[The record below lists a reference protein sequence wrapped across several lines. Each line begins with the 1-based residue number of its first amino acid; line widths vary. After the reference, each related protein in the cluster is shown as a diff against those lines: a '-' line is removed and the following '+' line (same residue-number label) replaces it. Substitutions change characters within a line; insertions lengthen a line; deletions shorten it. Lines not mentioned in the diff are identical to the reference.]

1 MRKIVI
7 FPLVFLLLLTLS
19 IKAQKSAEFLPDK
32 PGKLILNQ
40 YSMNEAD
47 ELHRNV
53 KHVAEWII
61 QKAPVLTNP
70 KGFDLWVYFTGYWND
85 KYKLQPGNYGR
96 RGELN
101 FDFQL
106 FSIKGGKWTVEPPH
120 WSFEINNTEYGH
132 GSNSNLP
139 GWDNTK
145 DPESREKLMDKAA
158 ADLNDLFR
166 VFPFVREIAPG
177 VKLYGGGNLIV
188 FNPDRP
194 PFWIPVTVREVANM
208 KLAYYSLIE
217 VHLLPYL
224 KEEIAKLT
232 EAELSAPAFSGHD
245 EFFVLNVHPELD
257 DKTNEN
263 GGQMMRFNPEYWDRT
278 LPPSAIQFMTFYYPE
293 RSVTETDEFFKY
305 NGYPIFGDV
314 VMNSIKLEELAGLIA
329 RKK

>member
-1 MRKIVI
+1 MTRTFKLFAIV
-7 FPLVFLLLLTLS
+7 FFLIPALC
-19 IKAQKSAEFLPDK
+19 KAQKSAEYLPDK
-32 PGKLILNQ
+32 PGKWILNQ

-47 ELHRNV
+47 GFHRNV
-53 KHVAEWII
+53 KTVAEWF
-61 QKAPVLTNP
+61 QENAAVMKSP
-70 KGFDLWVYFTGYWND
+70 KGFDIWVYLTGYWD
-85 KYKLQPGNYGR
+85 EKYKIQSGNYGR
-96 RGELN
+96 RCELN
-101 FDFQL
+101 FDFRL
-106 FSIKGGKWTVEPPH
+106 FYREGGQRTVEPPH

-145 DPESREKLMDKAA
+145 DPETLEKPMNKAA

-194 PFWIPVTVREVANM
+194 PFWIPVTVREVADM

-224 KEEIAKLT
+224 KDEIAKLT
-232 EAELSAPAFSGHD
+232 EEQLNAPAFSGN
-245 EFFVLNVHPELD
+245 EELFVLNIHPELD
-257 DKTNEN
+257 DKTNES
-263 GGQMMRFNPEYWDRT
+263 GGQMMRFNPDYWDRS
-278 LPPSAIQFMTFYYPE
+278 LPPSAIQFMSFYYPE
-293 RSVTETDEFFKY
+293 RSVSETEEFFKY

-314 VMNSIKLEELAGLIA
+314 IMNSIKIKELATLIQ
-329 RKK
+329 KK

>member
-1 MRKIVI
+1 MNKSIT
-7 FPLVFLLLLTLS
+7 LLLVLC
-19 IKAQKSAEFLPDK
+19 IFHCAKAQKSAEFLPAK
-32 PGKLILNQ
+32 PGKWILNQ
-40 YSMNEAD
+40 YSMKETD
-47 ELHRNV
+47 PFQKNV
-53 KHVAEWII
+53 KSIAEWFHL
-61 QKAPVLTNP
+61 QAPVLANP
-70 KGFDLWVYFTGYWND
+70 KGFDLWVYYTGYWND
-85 KYKLQPGNYGR
+85 KYNLQPGNYGR

-101 FDFQL
+101 FDFQM
-106 FSIKGGKWTVEPPH
+106 FSSDGGGKWTVEPPH
-120 WSFEINNTEYGH
+120 WSFDINNTETGH
-132 GSNSNLP
+132 GTNSNLP

-145 DPESREKLMDKAA
+145 DPESLEKPMDKAA
-158 ADLNDLFR
+158 ADLNNLFR
-166 VFPFVREIAPG
+166 VFPFVRDIAPG

-194 PFWIPVTVREVANM
+194 PFWLPVTVREVADM

-232 EAELSAPAFSGHD
+232 EEELNAPAFSGHD

-263 GGQMMRFNPEYWDRT
+263 GGQMMRFNPDYWDRS
-278 LPPSAIQFMTFYYPE
+278 LPPTAIQFMTLYYPE
-293 RSVTETDEFFKY
+293 RSVQETDDFFKY

-314 VMNSIKLEELAGLIA
+314 IMNSIKLEELAGLIS